1 MATQRMNAVVHHLRR
16 GALLQDPSTIA
27 DGPLL
32 ESFITRT
39 DEAAFAALVRRH
51 GPMVLGVCHRILR
64 NFHDAEDAFQ
74 ATFLVL
80 ARKAS
85 SVQPRERV
93 ANWLHGVAYRTALK
107 ARTLKAR
114 RQARETHATP
124 MPEPQVT
131 SHDHWPDLQRLLD
144 QELKRLPET
153 YRLPVVL
160 CDLEGKSIKEAT
172 RQLGWPQGTLAG
184 RLARARKMLAR
195 RLTQRGVTI
204 SGGALAAVLSE
215 QAAPACVP
223 NLLACSTI
231 KAATACA
238 AGQGTTAGIVS
249 VDVIALMEGV
259 LNSMMLTKIKS
270 TTAALLVLGMLALG
284 GGLLGQ
290 NMTPTNKEQP
300 GKQRVEG
307 KQAVATE
314 HQSKDKDT
322 LPQLGKRH
330 AGPARALEPFCVVVI
345 NEADGQSFLYRLSI
359 GSNRPVVLDGID
371 AAMASLGHPASKVG
385 EMDIW
390 LDRIVKEGV
399 SRRLNVDW
407 LAITQRGEMQ
417 TNYDL
422 QAGDRLVLE
431 SKTKHANDAK
441 LHGEWVGKDNEHGQ
455 VSLIF
460 GPGQSIRIISE
471 NGPDLSGTYHVNWA
485 KVPHHLDVRWGK
497 GPPTPAI
504 MEFTKD
510 GKLRIEERGD
520 VRPNYP
526 TPIINDINYDLPVYS
541 SAGSGEINATRP
553 KAFTKEAHVLTKKEL
568 SLAQAAK
575 DLQIAEF
582 YHRTG
587 HFGAAYFYC
596 EVVRRRYPNTEHAK
610 HATDLLVRL
619 KEYRIRLPDGSE
631 GWATP
636 ESQQA
641 PTPPP
646 RVDHT
651 PPGDSDAGDEIL
663 RLRAQVQTLERRL
676 AELEAK
682 AKAGA
687 KTEQRVA
694 RVGKIIVI
702 GNTMTPT
709 SEVLKKMQLF
719 PGQVL
724 DDNVLRAAEKRL
736 ARLKAEVTTLKSDH
750 GPGFEDVLVTVK
762 E

>member
-1 MATQRMNAVVHHLRR
+1 MATQPMNAVVHHLRR
-16 GALLQDPSTIA
+16 GALFQDPSTIA

-107 ARTLKAR
+107 ARTMKAR
-114 RQARETHATP
+114 RQARETHTTS
-124 MPEPQVT
+124 MPEPEVT

-144 QELKRLPET
+144 QELKRLPEA

-215 QAAPACVP
+215 QAARAGVP
-223 NLLACSTI
+223 SLLACSTI
-231 KAATACA
+231 KAASAFA
-238 AGQGTTAGIVS
+238 AGHPAAAGIVS
-249 VDVIALMEGV
+249 VNVIALMEGV
-259 LNSMMLTKIKS
+259 LNGMMLTKIK
-270 TTAALLVLGMLALG
+270 AASAVLLVLGMLAFG
-284 GGLLGQ
+284 GGLLARNTTVPDKGR
-290 NMTPTNKEQP
+290 T
-300 GKQRVEG
+300 GKQPVKG
-307 KQAVATE
+307 KQDPATE
-314 HQSKDKDT
+314 QASKDKDT
-322 LPQLGKRH
+322 HPQPSDRQ
-330 AGPARALEPFCVVVI
+330 PDRARALEPSCAVVI
-345 NEADGQSFLYRLSI
+345 NEADGQSFFYLLSI
-359 GSNRPVVLDGID
+359 GSNRPVVIDGID

-390 LDRIVKEGV
+390 LDRMGKDGV
-399 SRRLNVDW
+399 SRRLTVDW
-407 LAITQRGEMQ
+407 LAITQRGEKQ

-422 QAGDRLVLE
+422 HAGDLLVLE
-431 SKTKHANDAK
+431 SKTKHQNEAK

-471 NGPDLSGTYHVNWA
+471 KGPDLSGTYHVNWA

-510 GKLRIEERGD
+510 GKLRIEEAGD
-520 VRPNYP
+520 VRLNYP
-526 TPIINDINYDLPVYS
+526 APIISENNYDLPVYS
-541 SAGSGEINATRP
+541 SAGSGEIKATRP
-553 KAFTKEAHVLTKKEL
+553 KAFTNEAHVLTKKEL
-568 SLAQAAK
+568 SPADAAK
-575 DLQIAEF
+575 HLEIAEF
-582 YHRTG
+582 YRRTG

-596 EVVRRRYPNTEHAK
+596 EVVRRRYPNTEHAR
-610 HATDLLVRL
+610 HATDLLARL
-619 KEYRIRLPDGSE
+619 KEHRIRLPDGSE
-631 GWATP
+631 GWETP

-646 RVDHT
+646 RSDHT
-651 PPGDSDAGDEIL
+651 PPGDSGAGDEIF

-676 AELEAK
+676 AALEAQ
-682 AKAGA
+682 AKSGA
-687 KTEQRVA
+687 TTERGVV

-702 GNTMTPT
+702 GNTETPT
-709 SEVLKKMQLF
+709 AEILNKMQLY
-719 PGQVL
+719 PGQVF
-724 DDNVLRAAEKRL
+724 DDNLLRAAEKRL
-736 ARLKAEVTTLKSDH
+736 ATLKAEVTTIKSDH